1 MKQSRTMNYLKR
13 FDSFSYNE
21 SVDTKPG
28 EILDLPDIGIKGEVF
43 LTEEIEPAYH
53 GGIIDNIDTYLDKYA
68 LYLTHKK
75 QSAVTWNL
83 GANRRGWSFTR
94 TYEVKIKR
102 RIKFIECSP
111 AGKDNGIGLNRIENV
126 LVPLGVVG
134 MVDRNFRNNIPTRPY
149 SDHLGDM
156 APMNECVIFD
166 KSSIESFRVIPFRE
180 IFNDKNLM
188 EKESIREMEKRYIDV
203 SVKIFKENQELYND
217 LKNKLESGEFI
228 SSPFRLKYK
237 KGDED
242 SPSTI
247 SEYLRKNKNIQS
259 KIDNIIESMS
269 NADLDKYFSS
279 PSAISE
285 YSRRIS

>member
-1 MKQSRTMNYLKR
+1 
-13 FDSFSYNE
+13 
-21 SVDTKPG
+21 
-28 EILDLPDIGIKGEVF
+28 
-43 LTEEIEPAYH
+43 
-53 GGIIDNIDTYLDKYA
+53 
-68 LYLTHKK
+68 
-75 QSAVTWNL
+75 
-83 GANRRGWSFTR
+83 
-94 TYEVKIKR
+94 
-102 RIKFIECSP
+102 
-111 AGKDNGIGLNRIENV
+111 
-126 LVPLGVVG
+126 
-134 MVDRNFRNNIPTRPY
+134 
-149 SDHLGDM
+149 
-156 APMNECVIFD
+156 
-166 KSSIESFRVIPFRE
+166 
-180 IFNDKNLM
+180 M

-237 KGDED
+237 EGDED

-285 YSRRIS
+285 YLRRIS